1 MEKIKGKIFPFFVGL
16 LLGAIISSG
25 SLLIYN
31 KTHKKEDTKPN
42 MNFEEMKDRP
52 MDFPSG
58 EIPEKPDGEPPEKP
72 NGEMPEMK
80 SNDNNNQRNNQ
91 KPNDSKE
98 KPSDAPNM
106 NQKQDNNKSGKMQSV

>member
-16 LLGAIISSG
+16 LIGAIISSG

-31 KTHKKEDTKPN
+31 KTHKKEDAKPN
-42 MNFEEMKDRP
+42 MNFEEMKGRP

-58 EIPEKPDGEPPEKP
+58 EIPEKPDGEA
-72 NGEMPEMK
+72 PEMK

-106 NQKQDNNKSGKMQSV
+106 NQKQDNNKSGKMQNV